1 MIDPAKLKSKAVFK
15 HEGKYLSLARDRAA
29 GTLFAGSTDTAIHV
43 IEPGAEKKEPTT
55 KWTGH
60 DNYVSAL
67 ALVPRPGGAV
77 LVSGGYDQRLIWRK
91 PEGGEVIRTV
101 ENAHSGWIRDL
112 AATPD
117 GSLVVSCG
125 DDMKVRIWDAD
136 QGRVVHTLEGHAT
149 RTPQDHVTALYALAV
164 SPDGKHVA
172 SGDRIGEVRVWEI
185 ESGSLVAKFD
195 VPVLYTY
202 DPRQRKRS
210 IGGIRSLCFSRDG
223 ALLAVGGIGQI
234 DNVDGLAGP
243 ATVEVWNWRETRKIA
258 TLGADGHKAMI
269 NALALDAD
277 ATWLIGA
284 GGGGDNALLAF
295 WKMESILDKVAS
307 GAAAEA
313 EATDDAEKEE
323 QGEGKKQKVEAPLSA
338 AHKHKFDG
346 HVHRFL
352 LNEAAGEL
360 YSAGHQKLEVWT
372 WS

>member
-1 MIDPAKLKSKAVFK
+1 MIDPAGLKSKAVFK
-15 HEGKYLSLARDRAA
+15 HEGKYLSLAGDLPA
-29 GTLFAGSTDTAIHV
+29 GKLFAGSTDTAIHV
-43 IEPGAEKKEPTT
+43 IEPAAEKKEPAA

-67 ALVPRPGGAV
+67 VLAPRPGGAV
-77 LVSGGYDQRLIWRK
+77 LVSGGYDERLIWRK
-91 PEGGEVIRTV
+91 PDSGEIIRTI
-101 ENAHSGWIRDL
+101 EDAHGGWIRDL

-125 DDMKVRIWDAD
+125 DDMKVKIWDAD
-136 QGRVVHTLEGHAT
+136 EGSVVHTLEGHAT

-172 SGDRIGEVRVWEI
+172 SGDRVGEVRVWEV
-185 ESGSLVAKFD
+185 ESGSLVTKFD

-223 ALLAVGGIGQI
+223 SLLAVGGIGQI
-234 DNVDGLAGP
+234 ENVDGLAGP
-243 ATVEVWNWRETRKIA
+243 ATVEVWNWRGPRKIA

-277 ATWLIGA
+277 AAWLIGA

-295 WKMESILDKVAS
+295 WKMEPILDK
-307 GAAAEA
+307 AAAGSEA
-313 EATDDAEKEE
+313 ASDSEKEKPE
-323 QGEGKKQKVEAPLSA
+323 EGKKKAEAPLSA
-338 AHKHKFDG
+338 AHKYKFDG

-360 YSAGHQKLEVWT
+360 YAAGHQKLEVWAC
-372 WS
+372 S